1 MDNAKN
7 KKSLKALALAIVL
20 VLIVAAALI
29 AAGKKNDE
37 TEPTELIKMNDETG
51 AAELIKENDETEAAE
66 PIAYTTDY
74 VELFYPHEWGEKT
87 RVSIENSET
96 SSVAAFFYIMEN
108 GSQVPLFDVIF
119 GQRETGAY
127 LGEIRTESGDL
138 IPVCV
143 LSHEL
148 DQSIKWMQT
157 DIAAYYAMQEDANFL
172 IDQLPLVTDL
182 QAAEDIAI
190 ETEFATLRF
199 PGKWAGQLRTDSDGN
214 SIAFYGTVEGMPEFR
229 LFDVCFDVEEQEA
242 LGYLETESGKPCYV
256 SVQIYSIEK
265 EEGWSDYQME
275 QLMAVQEDLN
285 YLLSNLELKSGTAQI
300 QEINR

>member
-20 VLIVAAALI
+20 VLIVAAVLI

-37 TEPTELIKMNDETG
+37 TKAAEQIKMNDETE
-51 AAELIKENDETEAAE
+51 AAEPIKENDETQAAE

-74 VELFYPHEWGEKT
+74 VELLYPREWGEKT
-87 RVSIENSET
+87 RVSVENSET
-96 SSVAAFFYIMEN
+96 SSVAAFFFVMEN

-119 GQRETGAY
+119 GQRETGEY
-127 LGEIRTESGDL
+127 LGEIQTENGDL
-138 IPVCV
+138 IPVCI

-148 DQSIKWMQT
+148 DQSTKWMQA
-157 DIAAYYAMQEDANFL
+157 DIAAYYAMQEDVNFL
-172 IDQLPLVTDL
+172 IDQLPLATDL
-182 QAAEDIAI
+182 QAEDIAI

-199 PGKWAGQLRTDSDGN
+199 PGKWAGQLRTESNGN
-214 SIAFYGTVEGMPEFR
+214 SVAFYGTVEGLPEFR
-229 LFDVCFDVEEQEA
+229 LFDVCFDVKEQEA
-242 LGYLETESGKPCYV
+242 LGYLETGSGKPCYV
-256 SVQIYSIEK
+256 SVQIYSVEK

-275 QLMAVQEDLN
+275 QLMAMQEDLN

-300 QEINR
+300 QETVR